1 MSPQSSLLPQV
12 KELWG
17 SEQES
22 EYSKEDKLD
31 DEDKDD
37 KEGDVDNED
46 DQTESDEDDI
56 YKYNIRVRKDH
67 DEVMI
72 NAEVDDS
79 NKGDKEIT
87 DAAKADVEKTSEVKD
102 DPKKVDLPPTSSSLS
117 VSSGFGDQFLKLS
130 SDSSLVS
137 TVKDTTDAEINS
149 LLEVKIQ
156 SEVPHNQYSSM
167 RSVPVT
173 LDPNQGKKIERG
185 GRTKDSKTSKKPSI
199 TKETPKGKAP
209 SKGSKTDK
217 SAFAKEPVKEPTA
230 EVVMDDAGEYV
241 VCDDD
246 QPQDASEP
254 KTTKTLNPIRLT
266 QPPRPPTPNP
276 NGISVRLD
284 WNNPEGDRYPFD
296 MFKPLTFARS
306 PRYKGLKTK
315 QKRRVNIPSATSAA
329 DVAATGGHR
338 LTRPLTG
345 GPAVVD
351 RLNGGGQRWCATVD
365 RCFVS
370 TRLGSEPIIG
380 SSVRGSG
387 RYTWHEMVGGSSC
400 QELAYEIP
408 CQSRLRLRSWAG
420 RDINVNV
427 IMSDQKCRE
436 ADVVS
441 PPWRARLKFKK
452 AKSAVGLLCHM
463 FDYGIE
469 IDRSCFS
476 LVLLTL
482 CRLRDMECD
491 EVMGLVKEMR
501 KIGFCFDRMDYV
513 NVIRFFVRCGKGM
526 DALESLSEMK
536 RDGFMPDVVCYTVVL
551 DGVISVGEY
560 ECAERL
566 FDEMLLCGL
575 VPDINT
581 YNVYVNGLCKQKK
594 FDNGIMMLSCMEEI
608 GCKPNTVTYNMILS
622 AIYESGEIGLANNFL
637 AQVRR
642 KEVMLNSRTYEIMI
656 CRMVD
661 TDYIS
666 KALDLLEEMVEK
678 RLLPQSAT
686 FDDVLCKLCQK
697 GLVSKALNL
706 LTEMLGKNVLPGCRS
721 WEALLVE
728 SQIKHDFKEIDFSD
742 MEITST

>member
-1 MSPQSSLLPQV
+1 MKTTSQSHHIHTLLTHIQINENFETPDSIFYDLIHFYGDKNDFQKAVDLFFKLDKFRCVASVGLLNCLVSVLCKRKEGLMVVPQV
-12 KELWG
+12 LVKSRLM
-17 SEQES
+17 
-22 EYSKEDKLD
+22 
-31 DEDKDD
+31 
-37 KEGDVDNED
+37 
-46 DQTESDEDDI
+46 
-56 YKYNIRVRKDH
+56 NIRL
-67 DEVMI
+67 DESSFVVLI
-72 NAEVDDS
+72 
-79 NKGDKEIT
+79 KG
-87 DAAKADVEKTSEVKD
+87 
-102 DPKKVDLPPTSSSLS
+102 
-117 VSSGFGDQFLKLS
+117 F
-130 SDSSLVS
+130 
-137 TVKDTTDAEINS
+137 
-149 LLEVKIQ
+149 
-156 SEVPHNQYSSM
+156 
-167 RSVPVT
+167 
-173 LDPNQGKKIERG
+173 
-185 GRTKDSKTSKKPSI
+185 
-199 TKETPKGKAP
+199 
-209 SKGSKTDK
+209 
-217 SAFAKEPVKEPTA
+217 
-230 EVVMDDAGEYV
+230 
-241 VCDDD
+241 
-246 QPQDASEP
+246 
-254 KTTKTLNPIRLT
+254 
-266 QPPRPPTPNP
+266 
-276 NGISVRLD
+276 
-284 WNNPEGDRYPFD
+284 
-296 MFKPLTFARS
+296 
-306 PRYKGLKTK
+306 
-315 QKRRVNIPSATSAA
+315 
-329 DVAATGGHR
+329 
-338 LTRPLTG
+338 
-345 GPAVVD
+345 
-351 RLNGGGQRWCATVD
+351 
-365 RCFVS
+365 
-370 TRLGSEPIIG
+370 
-380 SSVRGSG
+380 
-387 RYTWHEMVGGSSC
+387 
-400 QELAYEIP
+400 
-408 CQSRLRLRSWAG
+408 
-420 RDINVNV
+420 
-427 IMSDQKCRE
+427 CR
-436 ADVVS
+436 
-441 PPWRARLKFKK
+441 FKK

-482 CRLRDMECD
+482 CRLRDLECD

-513 NVIRFFVRCGKGM
+513 NVIRFLVRCGKGM

-536 RDGFMPDVVCYTVVL
+536 RHGFMPDVVCYTVVL

-575 VPDINT
+575 VPDIST

-608 GCKPNTVTYNMILS
+608 GYKPNRVTYNMILS